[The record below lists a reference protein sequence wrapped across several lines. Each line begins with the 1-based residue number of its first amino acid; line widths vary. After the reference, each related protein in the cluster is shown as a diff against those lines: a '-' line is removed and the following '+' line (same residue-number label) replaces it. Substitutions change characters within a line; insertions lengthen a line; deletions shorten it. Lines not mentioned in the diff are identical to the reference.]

1 MKYKSFIAGLVIILL
16 IILSLMLVSKV
27 SDRDRQISNLN
38 DEIEIQIMDYNGLMI
53 AYEDAINADDNAAC
67 IATMRDVL
75 RAYDYDE

>member
-67 IATMRDVL
+67 IATMREVL